1 LLRGRSLSPIGKALQ
16 LLDKLG
22 ALEGWVPAYA
32 GKTPNG
38 FRLDETRS
46 AFIHTPFRNADDNP

>member
-1 LLRGRSLSPIGKALQ
+1 MGKALR